1 MTRDHDDAGE
11 GWVYVPSAA
20 LPDPDSYTDLGPVT
34 VDGESFTA
42 RRRDSDGSIHY
53 DWTSG
58 PNPGY
63 GFSSF
68 RGARPVGPGEHETA
82 IRDFLSGIDP
92 ETGYLSY
99 P

>member
-1 MTRDHDDAGE
+1 M
-11 GWVYVPSAA
+11 PSAA
-20 LPDPDSYTDLGPVT
+20 LPDPDSYTDLGPIA
-34 VDGESFTA
+34 VDGETFTA
-42 RRRDSDGSIHY
+42 RRRDGDGSIHY
-53 DWTSG
+53 AWTSG

-63 GFSSF
+63 GFSAF
-68 RGARPVGPGEHETA
+68 RGPGPVRPHEHETA